1 MTQAIVPADRQLID
15 SFLDTVWA
23 ERGLAEATLENY
35 RFDLIGVALWLKER
49 RSDLLQAQR
58 ADLLDYLAK
67 RSRLG
72 FSVASNA
79 RLLSSLRQFY
89 GHLLHK
95 RQRTDNPSDRIDPPK
110 RPRSLPKSL
119 SEADVEALLSAPDT
133 DKPLG
138 QRDRAMLEVLYAT
151 GLRVSELVGLS
162 LSQLNLR
169 QGVLQVMG
177 KGGKERLVPLGEEAM
192 DHLQCYLRDGRS
204 QLLAGQ
210 QVDAVFVTSRK
221 GGMTRQAFWYL
232 IKRYA
237 LKAGISSAI
246 SPHMLRHSFA
256 THLLNHGADLR
267 VIQLLLGH
275 SDLSTT
281 QIYTHL
287 ANAALQELHASH
299 HPRG

>member
-1 MTQAIVPADRQLID
+1 MTETTDPVDRQLID

-35 RFDLIGVALWLKER
+35 RFDLIGFALWLQQR
-49 RSDLLQAQR
+49 DSDLMRAQR
-58 ADLLDYLAK
+58 ADLLDYLGQ

-79 RLLSSLRQFY
+79 RLISSLRQFY
-89 GHLLHK
+89 GHLLHS
-95 RQRTDNPSDRIDPPK
+95 RQRSDNPSDRIDPPR
-110 RPRSLPKSL
+110 RPRNLPKSL
-119 SEADVEALLSAPDT
+119 SEADVEALLAAPDT
-133 DKPLG
+133 GKPLG

-177 KGGKERLVPLGEEAM
+177 KGGKERLVPLGEEAL
-192 DHLQCYLRDGRS
+192 DHLQRYLREGRS

-210 QVDAVFVTSRK
+210 QVDSVFVTSRK
-221 GGMTRQAFWYL
+221 AGMTRQAFWYL

-237 LKAGISSAI
+237 QKAGISGAI